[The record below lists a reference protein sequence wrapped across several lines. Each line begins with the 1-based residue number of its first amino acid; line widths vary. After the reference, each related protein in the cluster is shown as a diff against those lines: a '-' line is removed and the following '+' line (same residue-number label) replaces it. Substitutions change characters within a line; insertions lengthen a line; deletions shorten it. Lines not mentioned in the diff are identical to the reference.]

1 MKALLWVIAGASA
14 GIAAFIILNQP
25 GPQYASGDDDVEYA
39 AGRTSFWGSKQ
50 RLSGAGSGFTG
61 RLKEGLGRA
70 TGDTDLADEGVT
82 DQVVGAVKETAG
94 QVAQAAGQT
103 LHELNR

>member
-50 RLSGAGSGFTG
+50 RLSGAGTG
-61 RLKEGLGRA
+61 LGGKLKEGFGQV
-70 TGDTDLADEGVT
+70 TGNDELASEGVA
-82 DQVVGAVKETAG
+82 DQVVGAIKDTAG
-94 QVAQAAGQT
+94 KAAQVAGET
-103 LHELNR
+103 LHEVNR